1 MADERLDLTENV
13 VTDVINGLPKTMTTD
28 QFNRAIGKVSDM
40 ARLSQEVIQEVL
52 NEFPGLTLE
61 DNHDE
66 VVRLAGEKIEEK
78 LIALENGNKEE
89 TVVESGEKAD

>member
-28 QFNRAIGKVSDM
+28 QFNKAIGKVSDM

-61 DNHDE
+61 ADHDK
-66 VVRLAGEKIEEK
+66 VVELASIKIEER
-78 LIALENGNKEE
+78 LVALENREE
-89 TVVESGEKAD
+89 AVVESDEKAD